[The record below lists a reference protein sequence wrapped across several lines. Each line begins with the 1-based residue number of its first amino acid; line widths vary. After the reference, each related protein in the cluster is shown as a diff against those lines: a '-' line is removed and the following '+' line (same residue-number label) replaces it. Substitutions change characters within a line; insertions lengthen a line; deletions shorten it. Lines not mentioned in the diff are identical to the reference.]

1 MERTTGSYDTFIVK
15 IWRAEGVMRGRIE
28 HVGTQEYTYF
38 LRLDKMID
46 FIKSRHS
53 PAVNDFGILDE
64 IQGSR
69 GTVSDDFGDIGSDE

>member
-1 MERTTGSYDTFIVK
+1 MERTTGYYDTFIVK

-38 LRLDKMID
+38 LRQDKMID

-53 PAVNDFGILDE
+53 SAANDFGILDKL
-64 IQGSR
+64 QGSR
-69 GTVSDDFGDIGSDE
+69 GTLSDDFGGIGQDE

>member
-1 MERTTGSYDTFIVK
+1 MERTTGYYDTFIVK

-28 HVGTQEYTYF
+28 HVGSQEYTYF
-38 LRLDKMID
+38 LRLEKMID

-53 PAVNDFGILDE
+53 PAANDSGILDK

-69 GTVSDDFGDIGSDE
+69 GTLSDDFGDIGQDE

>member
-1 MERTTGSYDTFIVK
+1 MERTTGYYDTFIVK

-53 PAVNDFGILDE
+53 PAANDFGILDKT
-64 IQGSR
+64 QGR
-69 GTVSDDFGDIGSDE
+69 LAFLGEDFGDVGYDE